1 MVSVWP
7 ESSMPIDANGNRA
20 DFIMDGNSTFNRMNP
35 GRLHYHYLTGAMRD
49 VSENVRKMFGL
60 PHKQSE
66 SRAVSVHDINL
77 INQAYEY
84 LWNFYALVSPEM
96 ADLLKTYGDKER
108 KRHVEKVIHKGV
120 YIWRPPTSC
129 KPITQVIR
137 DVRDFYP
144 QVHGPVQYRGYNGE
158 LITTVEPVFIA
169 SLYVMLLE
177 KTGENWAAVASAR
190 LQHFG
195 IPAKLTNEDKYSAS
209 GRLQPVR
216 TMGESEVRTFL
227 AVIGPE
233 ATAELMDQSNNP
245 VVHKEVVR
253 TQLIAKHPNTI
264 ESLVD
269 RKAHPRG
276 NGRPLVYLRHT
287 FECGGIRLVRK
298 KAA

>member
-1 MVSVWP
+1 
-7 ESSMPIDANGNRA
+7 MPVDANGNRA

-35 GRLHYHYLTGAMRD
+35 ARLHYHYLTGAMRD

-60 PHKQSE
+60 APKQQDH
-66 SRAVSVHDINL
+66 AKPISVHDPAL
-77 INQAYEY
+77 IAQAFQY
-84 LWNFYALVSPEM
+84 LWDFYALISPEM
-96 ADLLKTYGDKER
+96 SDLLKQYSPAEQ
-108 KRHVEKVIHKGV
+108 KRHVERVIQKGV
-120 YIWRPPTSC
+120 YIWRPPTSR
-129 KPITQVIR
+129 KPVTHVIR

-144 QVHGPVQYRGYNGE
+144 QVHGPVTYRGISGNM
-158 LITTVEPVFIA
+158 ITTKSKVFIA
-169 SLYVMLLE
+169 SMYIMLLE

-195 IPAKLTNEDKYSAS
+195 IPAKLTNEDKHSAA
-209 GRLQPVR
+209 GRLQSIR

-233 ATAELMDQSNNP
+233 ATTELMDQSNNP

-264 ESLVD
+264 ETVID

-276 NGRPLVYLRHT
+276 FGRPLVYLRHT
-287 FECGGIRLVRK
+287 LECGGIRIVRK
-298 KAA
+298 KAT